1 MADPLVLQA
10 MRGYSSVVIDRHLS
24 GAWPMHDDD
33 FEDLAQSLIDTAR
46 NAGVVIMRHR
56 ASGAGARFKPDGS
69 PVTAAD
75 QDAEALILA
84 DLAHL
89 APGIPVVAEE
99 SIDTLSA
106 SFDAD
111 KPFFLVDPLDGTKE
125 FVRGGPEFTVNIA
138 LIRERQPVFGL
149 IYAPATGRLFLTA
162 RRGEAIS
169 AQMEASSVAGRP
181 DPSAFK
187 TVRTRAP
194 DPTRLT
200 VLASQSHLN
209 QKTADYIARFNIGE
223 TLRSSSSMKFCVIAE
238 GAADLYPRLAPTSEW
253 DTAAGH
259 AILCAAGGCVLGED
273 GAPLTYGK
281 APEKFINSG
290 FVAWG
295 RQVPA

>member
-1 MADPLVLQA
+1 
-10 MRGYSSVVIDRHLS
+10 
-24 GAWPMHDDD
+24 MHDDD
-33 FEDLAQSLIDTAR
+33 FEELAQPLIDTAR
-46 NAGVVIMRHR
+46 EAGVIIMRHR

-75 QDAEALILA
+75 QEAEALILA
-84 DLAHL
+84 DLARL

-99 SIDTLSA
+99 SVDTLSA
-106 SFDAD
+106 NFDAD

-149 IYAPATGRLFLTA
+149 IYAPATGRLFLTP
-162 RRGEAIS
+162 RRGAAIS
-169 AQMEASSVAGRP
+169 AQMEPSSSAGRP
-181 DPSAFK
+181 DPSAF
-187 TVRTRAP
+187 TPVRARIP
-194 DPTRLT
+194 DPARLT

-209 QKTADYIARFNIGE
+209 QKTADYLAGFNVGE
-223 TLRSSSSMKFCVIAE
+223 TVRSSSSIKFCVIAE

-259 AILCAAGGCVLGED
+259 AILCAAGGCVLDED
-273 GAPLTYGK
+273 GAPLAYGK
-281 APEKFINSG
+281 APGKFINSG

-295 RQVPA
+295 RQVPAQTRPATAAT